1 MGVPLLEVKRLKTHF
16 FTDDGEIPAVDD
28 VSFHVN
34 SGEIIGLVG
43 ESGCGKSVT
52 ALSVMGLIPSPPG
65 KIVSGSILYKG
76 EDLTRASEK
85 RMRQLRG
92 KEIALI
98 FQEPMTSLN
107 PKIACRKVA
116 VKNRSKAIRDT
127 NALFEA

>member
-1 MGVPLLEVKRLKTHF
+1 M
-16 FTDDGEIPAVDD
+16 DD